1 MEKSFGE
8 FSSAEEINRA
18 AAAQLREG
26 DTDAII
32 AIAKENGIDEEDAQ
46 DYIDGMAP
54 ELCTPIMAAL
64 GKLKIEEEELKPYG
78 IMKDWIT
85 YIRIRCAE
93 DGGVA
98 AGVMKK
104 GHTLKGCIAALLVW
118 SWKNAREVDPDI
130 KKQAGVPGRCSLG
143 IPDMGTARKLI
154 TEYYLGGKS

>member
-1 MEKSFGE
+1 MHKSFGE
-8 FSSAEEINRA
+8 FDSCEEINRA
-18 AAAQLREG
+18 AAAQLEEG
-26 DTDAII
+26 DTDAIL

-46 DYIDGMAP
+46 DYIDGIVP

-64 GKLKIEEEELKPYG
+64 GKLKIEENELDPYG

-93 DGGVA
+93 DESVA

-104 GHTLKGCIAALLVW
+104 EHSLKGCIAALLVW
-118 SWKNAREVDPDI
+118 SWKNAREVDADI
-130 KKQAGVPGRCSLG
+130 RKLDGVSGRCSLG

-154 TEYYLGGKS
+154 TDYYAGGKS